1 MTVKCYLDEL
11 KRRAVTIDDLKKIR
25 AEIEND
31 NIDSVKAI
39 RYDKDRVM
47 SSPDPDGVI
56 NQVIKLMKKTDDIS
70 KKIITETTQYAEAR
84 ERIIF
89 ELVELSERDILAY
102 RILKAKYVDFRSLE
116 QIAADLSYSYDW
128 VKHKHV
134 DGLHLFGE
142 MHPELETESEK
153 KRPSKSYKEMTDD
166 EYDYEYDDEYEEY
179 DDEEDEE

>member
-11 KRRAVTIDDLKKIR
+11 KRRAVTIDDLKKLR

-56 NQVIKLMKKTDDIS
+56 NQVIKLMKKTEEIS

-84 ERIIF
+84 ERIVF
-89 ELVELSERDILAY
+89 ELVELSERDLLAY
-102 RILKAKYVDFRSLE
+102 RILKAKYVDFKSLE

-128 VKHKHV
+128 VKHKHI

-142 MHPELETESEK
+142 MHPELELI
-153 KRPSKSYKEMTDD
+153 DD
-166 EYDYEYDDEYEEY
+166 ERMEGGE
-179 DDEEDEE
+179 